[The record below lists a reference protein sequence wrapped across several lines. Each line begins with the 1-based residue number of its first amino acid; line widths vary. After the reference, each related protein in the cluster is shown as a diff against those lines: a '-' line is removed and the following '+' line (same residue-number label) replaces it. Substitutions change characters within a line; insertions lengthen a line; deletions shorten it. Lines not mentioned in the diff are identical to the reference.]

1 MRRLYIAD
9 PSRITEQTAE
19 AERLGCAEVSSGI
32 PPRYIGLVKELPA
45 IVLEDG
51 DVVVAVLNR
60 AQFSEEDIAM
70 VESSW
75 KEEKRRR
82 AGPERK
88 EAG

>member
-9 PSRITEQTAE
+9 PGRMMEQMSE

-32 PPRYIGLVKELPA
+32 PPRYTGLVRELPA
-45 IVLEDG
+45 IVLEDRE
-51 DVVVAVLNR
+51 VVVAVLNR
-60 AQFSEEDIAM
+60 AQFSREVIAM

-75 KEEKRRR
+75 EEEKRRR
-82 AGPERK
+82 AGPEQR